1 MKHLLLKNIMKK
13 NHAFCGDNFIF
24 NMGYKHLVTHGN
36 FYLALEK
43 ERNDKKRKL
52 LTRNQHEIF

>member
-1 MKHLLLKNIMKK
+1 
-13 NHAFCGDNFIF
+13 
-24 NMGYKHLVTHGN
+24 MGYKHLVTHGN

-52 LTRNQHEIF
+52 LTRNQHEIFKKAYIFPEKYKQLKGRLY

>member
-1 MKHLLLKNIMKK
+1 MKK